1 MNRPGFSE
9 GILVAIIISLVVT
22 AVFTVMSAFFPTRWL
37 LQVLIAA
44 VSFSYVL
51 YLLVRS
57 NEKVGKLT
65 VVAVW
70 GSVSV
75 LTWMF
80 SPSIII
86 TLFVHIGL
94 IWLVRALYFYT
105 SLLIAL
111 LDLGLTLF
119 AMTSAI
125 WTLSYTNSLF
135 LSVWCFFLL
144 QSLFVLLPSDLSKND
159 LKQKWFRSKTGINTN
174 ESKKKDPFEQAHQ
187 SAQAALRQ
195 LATHR

>member
-1 MNRPGFSE
+1 MSRPGFAE
-9 GILVAIIISLVVT
+9 GIMVAIIISIAVT
-22 AVFTVMSAFFPTRWL
+22 GVFTVMSAFFPTRWL
-37 LQVLIAA
+37 LQIIIAS
-44 VSFSYVL
+44 VSFSYIL

-57 NEKVGKLT
+57 HERVGKLT

-70 GSVSV
+70 GCVSI
-75 LTWMF
+75 LTWIF

-94 IWLVRALYFYT
+94 IWLVRALYYYT
-105 SLLIAL
+105 SLLVAF

-119 AMTSAI
+119 AMASAI

-144 QSLFVLLPSDLSKND
+144 QSLFVLLPTDLSKNN
-159 LKQKWFRSKTGINTN
+159 LKQKFSRGQTGKTEIKPG
-174 ESKKKDPFEQAHQ
+174 KKDPFEQAHQ

-195 LATHR
+195 LAAQR

>member
-1 MNRPGFSE
+1 MKRPVFSE
-9 GILVAIIISLVVT
+9 GVLVAIIISLAVT
-22 AVFTVMSAFFPTRWL
+22 VVFTVMSAFFPTRWL
-37 LQVLIAA
+37 LQIMIAG
-44 VSFSYVL
+44 VSFFYVM

-70 GSVSV
+70 GGISI
-75 LTWMF
+75 LTWLF
-80 SPSIII
+80 SPSIIV

-105 SLLIAL
+105 SILIAFF
-111 LDLGLTLF
+111 DLGLTLF
-119 AMTSAI
+119 AVASAI

-144 QSLFVLLPSDLSKND
+144 QSFFVLLPSDLSKHRSSRDSRTTDYADAVNKS
-159 LKQKWFRSKTGINTN
+159 KQMDS
-174 ESKKKDPFEQAHQ
+174 FEQAHQ

-195 LATHR
+195 LAAQR